1 MTAAVAASCAAA
13 PAAAEPC
20 VVDALG
26 RVATNF
32 PPGCTPPPAAPT
44 ATAPST
50 SSSGGGLSGFVSEHA
65 GLIVL
70 VVVGLIAWT
79 VIGGLRSEDA
89 DKEKA
94 AVARAQ
100 GALARGRRI
109 AEDHYAAKVQDAHA
123 AVPVPDPATYD
134 PHGLGIAPPPQ
145 PDPDLPPHPP
155 MNDADLR
162 RYAEFG
168 AVVAWEPGSAFAAI
182 VNRDGSDRASEA
194 WVEACRAADAGD
206 TDEAGAF
213 TPIGHVVDVLAVRD
227 GTGDVKIAVQPRD
240 IHIGAPQL
248 DRVLPYLART
258 ARVATVTRFARDPAT
273 DQFVTR
279 LSMEQAP
286 QSAPAAQAQQQA
298 APDQPRVDPRW
309 S

>member
-1 MTAAVAASCAAA
+1 MTIAVATSCAAA

-20 VVDALG
+20 VADALG

-32 PPGCTPPPAAPT
+32 PPGCTPPPAAPAT
-44 ATAPST
+44 TAPST
-50 SSSGGGLSGFVSEHA
+50 SSSSGGGLSGFVSDHA

-70 VVVGLIAWT
+70 AAAALIAWT
-79 VIGGLRSEDA
+79 VIAGFRAAAAEDA
-89 DKEKA
+89 KKTTA
-94 AVARAQ
+94 AGQAT
-100 GALARGRRI
+100 LARGRRI
-109 AEDHYAAKVQDAHA
+109 AEDWHAERVAAAYAAMPQ
-123 AVPVPDPATYD
+123 PDPATYD
-134 PHGLGIAPPPQ
+134 PHGLGLAPPRQPEPNL
-145 PDPDLPPHPP
+145 PDPPP
-155 MNDADLR
+155 MNDADLM
-162 RYAEFG
+162 RYAEFN
-168 AVVAWEPGSAFAAI
+168 AVVEWVTGSAFAAI
-182 VNRDGSDRASEA
+182 VNRDGADRASEA

-206 TDEAGAF
+206 TAESGVF
-213 TPIGHVVDVLAVRD
+213 TPIAHCVDVLAVRD

-286 QSAPAAQAQQQA
+286 QPAPAARAQQA
-298 APDQPRVDPRW
+298 EPEQPRVDPRW